1 MHLDNQHSLKEVLNE
16 MVDSFHWKEKLNE
29 TKIRQ
34 VWRDKMGTTINHY
47 TQELKFRKNKL
58 FISINSA
65 SLKQEMSYEKEK
77 IKAMMN
83 AELGGEYVKE
93 VIVR

>member
-1 MHLDNQHSLKEVLNE
+1 MHLDNQHWLKDVLKD
-16 MVDSFHWKEKLNE
+16 MVDDLHLKEKLNE

-34 VWRDKMGTTINHY
+34 VWREKMGTTINQH
-47 TQELKFRKNKL
+47 THEIKFRKDKL
-58 FISINSA
+58 FISITS
-65 SLKQEMSYEKEK
+65 STLKQEMSYEKEK

-83 AELGGEYVKE
+83 AELGGKYINE

>member
-1 MHLDNQHSLKEVLNE
+1 MHLDHQHWLKDVLKD
-16 MVDSFHWKEKLNE
+16 MVEDLHLKEKLNE

-47 TQELKFRKNKL
+47 THEIKLRKDKL
-58 FISINSA
+58 FISIDSA
-65 SLKQEMSYEKEK
+65 ALKQEMSYEKEK

-83 AELGGEYVKE
+83 AELGGNFVKE
-93 VIVR
+93 VIVK